1 MACTGDVDRPATANG
16 CCGLHHEQWFS
27 GAAHT
32 RTCPFS
38 FGHLWLMRS
47 GAHDLGGGGTE
58 DDVLGL

>member
-1 MACTGDVDRPATANG
+1 MARVGDVDRPATANG

-47 GAHDLGGGGTE
+47 GARDLGGGH
-58 DDVLGL
+58 